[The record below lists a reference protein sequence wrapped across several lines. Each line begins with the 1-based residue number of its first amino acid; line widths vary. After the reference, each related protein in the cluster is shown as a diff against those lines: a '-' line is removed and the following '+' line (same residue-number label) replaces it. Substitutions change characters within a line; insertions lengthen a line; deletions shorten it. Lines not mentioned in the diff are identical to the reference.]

1 RHAEEQSGRVGR
13 IDYERKGGVVPF
25 AVCKIPFGFVDGIEP
40 AAGPTTWGCVL
51 HAIAVTEEDLVS
63 EEIMHAALFDCDR
76 AGISVSERGDIIPQ
90 IAVRGRLQPG
100 SVVLRTAEGHVST
113 WIIGDREELG
123 VSDTGVQGK
132 PA

>member
-1 RHAEEQSGRVGR
+1 
-13 IDYERKGGVVPF
+13 PF
-25 AVCKIPFGFVDGIEP
+25 AVRKIPFGFVDGIEP

-63 EEIMHAALFDCDR
+63 EEIVHAARIDCDR

-100 SVVLRTAEGHVST
+100 SIVLRTAEEHAIT
-113 WIIGDREELG
+113 WIIDNREEFG
-123 VSDTGVQGK
+123 ISDTGV
-132 PA
+132 